1 MVDGSW
7 RAVFLIYQFHQ
18 PGFNFLRGDDKL
30 LHLLEVW
37 KDMVVEVRPARVL
50 VVLGEVMVECEPTFD
65 ILASVT
71 FPPTLG
77 KSVKPEV
84 SVCHDAS

>member
-1 MVDGSW
+1 
-7 RAVFLIYQFHQ
+7 
-18 PGFNFLRGDDKL
+18 
-30 LHLLEVW
+30 
-37 KDMVVEVRPARVL
+37 MVVEVRLARIRVARGKIGISCDPALDVL
-50 VVLGEVMVECEPTFD
+50 APVP
-65 ILASVT
+65 

>member
-7 RAVFLIYQFHQ
+7 QEVYLICQFHQ

-71 FPPTLG
+71 FPPSLG
-77 KSVKPEV
+77 KTLEPEV
-84 SVCHDAS
+84 LVCRDGS